1 MNATKIISY
10 EQLPYEL
17 QEHIVE
23 VLSASALQSWSLVN
37 KHAYIL
43 TLRRRYRS
51 VRFQTPSAAYA
62 FSHHRLHTSLG
73 SPRHVRNAFVN
84 LPSSLSRCDL
94 EKYALA
100 IQPIPA
106 AALRTFSVH
115 IGNGATYS
123 SWALP
128 LLLGAESHIRA
139 LRVKSRNES
148 WFGVFDCTTFTQLRS
163 LELRTTN
170 QVFSAPQY
178 STLLRVALQ
187 CTAKTLTSLDIG
199 HATTSTAAE
208 LHTSP
213 GLNPLRGFI
222 SQSSLDRAAA
232 PHHPHLECL
241 AFRDLD
247 FGSAEAF
254 DWSIFGAHGPETLR
268 LLQCYNLAPML
279 ETTMRNLL
287 PTWRDLTALDFVL
300 PNMRMQTHPA
310 SLAALEDALCC
321 CAAANLGLKHLRVE
335 IPAAGRTPDARAIAL
350 HGNLESLVVGVTDA
364 DGRWLPF
371 EADEL
376 QTVIEGCMRL
386 QLVGLI
392 LPPVGTDSEYYL
404 TSLRRLPRLSHV
416 LIAGAAEASRPVYSP
431 AWLHCGPQG
440 TLDAGDLALSA
451 CRSLGRGP
459 WSSGNITLGVHA
471 GPYYCATWTGELAFF
486 VADGDDDNGAAARR
500 VSFGGA
506 ALTGPLSRVLLC

>member
-1 MNATKIISY
+1 M
-10 EQLPYEL
+10 
-17 QEHIVE
+17 
-23 VLSASALQSWSLVN
+23 LSASALQSWSLVN

-404 TSLRRLPRLSHV
+404 VSSLSPIFSYLTDHIEDLSSPSPTPVPRPNRRRRRSFQTSVLPSMAALRPPRHPGRRGLGALS
-416 LIAGAAEASRPVYSP
+416 LQIAGPGTVVVGEYHFRRACWSILLRHLDRGAS
-431 AWLHCGPQG
+431 L
-440 TLDAGDLALSA
+440 L
-451 CRSLGRGP
+451 RSR
-459 WSSGNITLGVHA
+459 W
-471 GPYYCATWTGELAFF
+471 
-486 VADGDDDNGAAARR
+486 
-500 VSFGGA
+500 
-506 ALTGPLSRVLLC
+506 